1 MSQHFTHLHLHTDF
15 SLLDGAISVEKLV
28 DFGQKNQ
35 LKALAITDHGN
46 IFGAVKFFQK
56 CKKAGI
62 KPILGMEAYMA
73 EDAKIKNAEKK
84 YFHLILLV
92 QNEIGYKNLLKLIS
106 YSFQEGFYFKPR
118 IDYAML
124 AKHNE
129 GLIVTTACLGGH
141 IPSLLMAGNDQE
153 AEQRMDWFLNI
164 FGRERFY
171 FEVQPEDQKDQVIL
185 NKKLFEWA
193 AKKNINVVAAGD
205 CHYASREDHEAHEV
219 MLSIQTHDKISNP
232 ERYSFGDCRVFM
244 RTQQEMLE
252 IFKDHPEAVW
262 NSGVIADQCNF
273 DFQTGKLFFPKFEIP
288 TEHTQESYFNYLC
301 NIGFQELLAN
311 ERFDKEQ
318 EAHYQ
323 ARLNLEIDLIIK
335 MGFVGY
341 FLVVSDFIQWAKRNG
356 IPVGPGRG
364 SAAGS
369 LVAWALQI
377 TDIDPIKYNLLF
389 ERFLNPERVSMP
401 DIDIDFCIEGRDKV
415 INYVRDKY
423 GHDKVCQIITFG
435 TMMAKGVIKDVA
447 RVLGF
452 AFEDSNAITNLI
464 PEQLKITLT
473 EALEQEPRLKELIET
488 NPKAQKLFDLALRLE
503 GLTRHASKHAA
514 GIVISPEP
522 IDDVLPIYVPAKSTE
537 LVTQYAMT
545 ELELLGFLKMDLLG
559 LKNLTLIDKAI
570 ALIVKN
576 YGITLDINKL
586 PLDDAKTFALISA
599 GKTSGVFQLE
609 SDGLKDVLRKL
620 QPDKFEDIIAVNA
633 LYRPGP
639 LGSGMVDDYVER
651 RHGRQKISYLFPE
664 LEPILQETY
673 GVIVYQEQVMKIASA
688 IAGYSLGES
697 DILRRAMG
705 KKKVE
710 EMAKQQA
717 IFVEKATARN
727 FDPKKASELFDLMAY
742 FAGYGFNKSHSAAY
756 ALIAYQTAYLKAHY
770 PAEFMACL
778 ISLEAANAENMAF
791 YLQEARDMALGI
803 LPPDINQSSIE
814 FTPSGTEKIVF
825 GLQGIKNVGL
835 AALENIIAERTAKG
849 PFTSLFEF
857 CKRIDL
863 RTSNKRV
870 VEHLVCAGAFDTIPG
885 TRAQKVN
892 ELEKIMDLAAEHKK
906 VAATG
911 QMGLFMMSGAQDT
924 NDESSSEEF
933 VYQIIPDWSD
943 KEKLEKEKEVIGFYL
958 SAHPLESYKKL
969 LQCLAIEP
977 FDALLKKGQFES
989 NAQEIT
995 VIGAGLVKSK
1005 REIIT
1010 KKGDR
1015 MAFLMLED
1023 INSSA
1028 EVILFPSTFKK
1039 VESYLGSYQIFIV
1052 KGSLDSTSPHKCKI
1066 KANECIPIDLFFQEW
1081 PQIQKIVCQLP
1092 MSFSETLL
1100 VNLKKQLNPG
1110 AIALEMLF
1118 IENGKQLRLTS
1129 KEKITIDLSLC
1140 ATLEEL
1146 NISPKII
1153 L

>member
-28 DFGQKNQ
+28 EFGQKNN
-35 LKALAITDHGN
+35 LKSLAITDHGN

-73 EDAKIKNAEKK
+73 EDAKVKNIEKK
-84 YFHLILLV
+84 YYHLIILV

-106 YSFQEGFYFKPR
+106 YSYQEGFYFKPR
-118 IDYAML
+118 IDYQML
-124 AKHNE
+124 AKHHE
-129 GLIVTTACLGGH
+129 GLIVTSACLGGH

-153 AEQRMDWFLNI
+153 AEQRMDWFLQI

-171 FEVQPEDQKDQVIL
+171 LEVQPEDQKDQTIL
-185 NKKLFEWA
+185 NKKIFEWA
-193 AKKNINVVAAGD
+193 AKKNINVIAAGD

-244 RTQQEMLE
+244 RTEQEMLE

-262 NSGVIADQCNF
+262 NSGVIADQCTF

-288 TEHTQESYFNYLC
+288 DDHTQESYFSYLC
-301 NIGFQELLAN
+301 NKGFQELLAA
-311 ERFDKEQ
+311 ERFDKTQ
-318 EAHYQ
+318 EEHYQ
-323 ARLNLEIDLIIK
+323 KRLDLEIDLIIK

-341 FLVVSDFIQWAKRNG
+341 FLVVSDFIQWAKKNG

-369 LVAWALQI
+369 LVAWALLI

-522 IDDVLPIYVPAKSTE
+522 IDDVLPIYVPSKSTE

-570 ALIVKN
+570 ALISKN

-639 LGSGMVDDYVER
+639 LGSGMVDDYIER

-664 LEPILQETY
+664 LEPVLQETY

-705 KKKVE
+705 KKKAE
-710 EMAKQQA
+710 EMAKQHA
-717 IFVEKATARN
+717 IFVEKATKNN

-770 PAEFMACL
+770 PADFMACL
-778 ISLEAANAENMAF
+778 ISLEAVNAENMAF
-791 YLQEARDMALGI
+791 YLQEARDMGLTI

-814 FTPSGTEKIVF
+814 FTPSGTEIIMF

-835 AALENIIAERTAKG
+835 AALENIITERTAKG

-870 VEHLVCAGAFDTIPG
+870 LEHLICAGAFDIIAG
-885 TRAQKVN
+885 TRAQKVHD
-892 ELEKIMDLAAEHKK
+892 LEKIMDLAAEHKK

-911 QMGLFMMSGAQDT
+911 QMGLFGVSQETSDHKDT
-924 NDESSSEEF
+924 HEF
-933 VYQIIPDWSD
+933 VYNIIPDWSD

-958 SAHPLESYKKL
+958 SAHPLESYKKI
-969 LQCLAIEP
+969 LQLLAIES
-977 FDALLKKGQFES
+977 FDALLKKGQFDAS
-989 NAQEIT
+989 AQEVT

-1023 INSSA
+1023 MNSSA
-1028 EVILFPSTFKK
+1028 EIILFPSTFKK
-1039 VESYLGSYQIFIV
+1039 VEQYLASHHIFIV
-1052 KGSLDSTSPHKCKI
+1052 KGTLDSTSPHKCKI
-1066 KANECIPIDLFFQEW
+1066 KANECVPIDLIFQEW
-1081 PQIQKIVCQLP
+1081 PHIQKIVCELP
-1092 MSFSETLL
+1092 NTISEAALSELKQQCNGGSISLELLFS
-1100 VNLKKQLNPG
+1100 
-1110 AIALEMLF
+1110 
-1118 IENGKQLRLTS
+1118 ENGKFLRLAC
-1129 KEKITIDLSLC
+1129 KDKITISMEWF
-1140 ATLEEL
+1140 TIVEKL
-1146 NISPKII
+1146 NISPRII